1 MRFTPSGHRPLIAA
15 CALACIAIWP
25 ALAHA
30 QASASDIEDQY
41 RQGLYERETGRPY
54 SAIET
59 LESLLQANPTLNRA
73 RLELAVTYYRTLE
86 FAKARAQAQQVL
98 DDPKTPDN
106 VRLSVQSFLKQL
118 ELDEKATFAQPN
130 KLEVSGLAGL
140 VYDSN
145 VTAGPTSTLLPNGL
159 TLGPSGKRR
168 SDWGADLQAGLTH
181 TWQSS
186 SPVRLGESTSR
197 FSWTTAG
204 SLYHR
209 GYDQEKAYNLGV
221 ATLSTGP
228 GLIAK
233 NGMRANLNFQVDHIT
248 LGGDNLADY
257 WSISPSMAWQVA
269 QGEFGVDLQYI
280 NRSYSRSIDEG
291 RDGHYRSIGL
301 SYGHL
306 SFGNSLAVQG
316 GVRFSVEDDRDGRF
330 SNNANEPFIGLRWQA
345 WNGGDLFGRVSYRH
359 AEFKAPEVFYGYKR
373 HENENRIELGA
384 NHRFQSGWLE
394 KWQWANSVTYI
405 RNGSNIG
412 LYDYRR
418 TLFVTSLGRSY

>member
-1 MRFTPSGHRPLIAA
+1 MRFTPSGNRPLIAA
-15 CALACIAIWP
+15 CALACATLWP

-30 QASASDIEDQY
+30 EGSDIEDQY

-118 ELDEKATFAQPN
+118 ELDEKATFGQPN

-145 VTAGPTSTLLPNGL
+145 VTAGPTSTLLPNGFAL
-159 TLGPSGKRR
+159 DPSGGRR
-168 SDWGADLQAGLTH
+168 SDWGVDLQAGLTH

-186 SPVRLGESTSR
+186 SPVRLGETTSR

-233 NGMRANLNFQVDHIT
+233 NGMRANLNFQVDT
-248 LGGDNLADY
+248 SRWAATTWPTTGRSARR
-257 WSISPSMAWQVA
+257 SPGKW
-269 QGEFGVDLQYI
+269 
-280 NRSYSRSIDEG
+280 R
-291 RDGHYRSIGL
+291 
-301 SYGHL
+301 
-306 SFGNSLAVQG
+306 
-316 GVRFSVEDDRDGRF
+316 
-330 SNNANEPFIGLRWQA
+330 
-345 WNGGDLFGRVSYRH
+345 RVSSASTTR
-359 AEFKAPEVFYGYKR
+359 PST
-373 HENENRIELGA
+373 A
-384 NHRFQSGWLE
+384 NTT
-394 KWQWANSVTYI
+394 ATP
-405 RNGSNIG
+405 
-412 LYDYRR
+412 
-418 TLFVTSLGRSY
+418 TTAATATTARSA